1 MNYVKIDPVTDAEVA
16 ELIGKLRDRGLTV
29 GTAESCTAGMIA
41 SRIADIPGSSD
52 VLSGGIV
59 SYSNDV
65 KMKVLGVE
73 EAVLRDFGAVSE
85 QCAARMADGARR
97 VLGCDIAVSVTGIAG
112 PGGGTPDKPV
122 GTVCFGISTAD
133 GTRAK
138 TERFGEAGGRN
149 GVRTLTVATALV
161 MIEDEIK
168 NRG

>member
-112 PGGGTPDKPV
+112 PGGGTPEKPV
-122 GTVCFGISTAD
+122 GTVCFGISSAD
-133 GTRAK
+133 GTETK
-138 TERFGEAGGRN
+138 TEHFDPTEGR
-149 GVRTLTVATALV
+149 GAIRAMTVATALGMV
-161 MIEDEIK
+161 GETL
-168 NRG
+168 

>member
-1 MNYVKIDPVTDAEVA
+1 MDEKIKPWGDERVEGLLSA
-16 ELIGKLRDRGLTV
+16 LRERKLTV
-29 GTAESCTAGMIA
+29 GTAESCTAGMISA
-41 SRIADIPGSSD
+41 RIADIPGSSD
-52 VLSGGIV
+52 VLLGGIV
-59 SYSNDV
+59 SYSNGV
-65 KMKVLGVE
+65 KMKLLGVRE
-73 EAVLRDFGAVSE
+73 KTLREHGAVSE
-85 QCAARMADGARR
+85 LCAGEMAEGARR
-97 VLGCDIAVSVTGIAG
+97 ALGCDIAVSVTGIAG

-149 GVRTLTVATALV
+149 GVRTLTVATALG